1 MERARSLP
9 LACPKYFHAS
19 PWFEG
24 KNGGLV
30 VVERRRARQ
39 EGRKPV
45 ISPAESALPSRVGR
59 WPGLAELGGLAS
71 LGASDRRAPVPAA
84 ADSGGAVEGGS
95 RAPAHHH
102 YCSAASHNPSFQ
114 LTTTAELTFQPELA
128 NPLSLRHWLSVH
140 LEIDDCFNCLDV
152 QRSDR

>member
-24 KNGGLV
+24 KNGGLLLV

-59 WPGLAELGGLAS
+59 RPGFAELGGLAS

-114 LTTTAELTFQPELA
+114 LTTTAEPVSYTHLTLPTK
-128 NPLSLRHWLSVH
+128 RIV
-140 LEIDDCFNCLDV
+140 
-152 QRSDR
+152 

>member
-1 MERARSLP
+1 MERAHRLP
-9 LACPKYFHAS
+9 LACPKHFHAS
-19 PWFEG
+19 PWFGG

-30 VVERRRARQ
+30 VVERRQARQ

-59 WPGLAELGGLAS
+59 WPGFAELSGLAS

-102 YCSAASHNPSFQ
+102 YCSAASHNPSFGLWTQ
-114 LTTTAELTFQPELA
+114 GSRWIHFPTA
-128 NPLSLRHWLSVH
+128 SV
-140 LEIDDCFNCLDV
+140 LFI
-152 QRSDR
+152 RKIRI

>member
-84 ADSGGAVEGGS
+84 ADSAKYTSGGT
-95 RAPAHHH
+95 
-102 YCSAASHNPSFQ
+102 SFVCNYQ
-114 LTTTAELTFQPELA
+114 KM
-128 NPLSLRHWLSVH
+128 LSV
-140 LEIDDCFNCLDV
+140 LSSLLFNT
-152 QRSDR
+152 QEEEH